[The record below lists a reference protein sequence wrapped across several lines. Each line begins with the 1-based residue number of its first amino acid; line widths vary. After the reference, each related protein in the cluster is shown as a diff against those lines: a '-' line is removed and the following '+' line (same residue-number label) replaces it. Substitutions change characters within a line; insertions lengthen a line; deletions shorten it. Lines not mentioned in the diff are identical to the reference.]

1 MKVGD
6 LVMHADAP
14 PARLARSPVGIL
26 MGWYDSSH
34 GYVMVK
40 WHSQDRTEPMHISKL
55 EVISESR

>member
-6 LVMHADAP
+6 LVIRADAHP
-14 PARLARSPVGIL
+14 SLLAHSPVGIL

-55 EVISESR
+55 EVISKS

>member
-6 LVMHADAP
+6 LVIHAGRP
-14 PARLARSPVGIL
+14 LPTRSPVGIL

-55 EVISESR
+55 EVISEGG